1 MIGLESLRWL
11 LTVAFG
17 STAVFHLVRCLRPIP
32 AWPSPAA
39 EHRVSET
46 LHLVMGLSMIV
57 MIWPWGE
64 IVPMPVW
71 IVLFALST
79 GWFVARTVWA
89 TRRRAVPA
97 FFATVMAT
105 MVWMG
110 ASVPAQATA
119 GDHAGMA
126 MAGMQRAPIGY
137 AGWCSALLGGYLVL
151 AALWWAGR
159 GMRIGGLATATA
171 VSRPLGWPA
180 LCHAVMSAGMGVALL
195 TMI

>member
-17 STAVFHLVRCLRPIP
+17 STAVFHLLRCLRP
-32 AWPSPAA
+32 AAA

-57 MIWPWGE
+57 MIWPGGE
-64 IVPMPVW
+64 IVPMPAW
-71 IVLFALST
+71 IAVFAMST

-89 TRRRAVPA
+89 TRHRAAPA
-97 FFATVMAT
+97 FFATAMAT

-110 ASVPAQATA
+110 ASMPAPASA
-119 GDHAGMA
+119 A
-126 MAGMQRAPIGY
+126 MAGMEHTRIGY
-137 AGWCSALLGGYLVL
+137 AGWCSALLGVYLVL

-159 GMRIGGLATATA
+159 GMRVGGLSTAAA

-195 TMI
+195 AMM